1 MGWGVETEVV
11 RDGMIYGVSNFYF
24 AVTLVQIGKS
34 DVQAENVL
42 KKCFVRVY
50 I

>member
-24 AVTLVQIGKS
+24 AVTSVQIGKS

-42 KKCFVRVY
+42 KKCFVRVV
-50 I
+50 